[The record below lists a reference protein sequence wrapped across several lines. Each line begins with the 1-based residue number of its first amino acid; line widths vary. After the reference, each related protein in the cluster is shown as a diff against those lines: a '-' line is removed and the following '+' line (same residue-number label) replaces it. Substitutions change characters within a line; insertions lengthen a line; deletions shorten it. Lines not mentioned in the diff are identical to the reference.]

1 MWIIQCGQLVLNS
14 KYKFE
19 YRIENKKQE
28 PLIIEQVRK
37 GCGCI
42 EVNWTKSPLLPGQ
55 FGVIKGSVKGE
66 KKGRF
71 HRQLFVHL
79 KSKKF
84 PLKSLVLMGMV
95 K

>member
-1 MWIIQCGQLVLNS
+1 LNS
-14 KYKFE
+14 HYEFE
-19 YRIENKKQE
+19 FTIENKKQE

-42 EVNWTKSPLLPGQ
+42 DVNWTKSPILPGKT
-55 FGVIKGSVKGE
+55 GIIKGTVKGE

-79 KSKKF
+79 KSNKY
-84 PLKSLVLMGMV
+84 PIKSLVLTGMV